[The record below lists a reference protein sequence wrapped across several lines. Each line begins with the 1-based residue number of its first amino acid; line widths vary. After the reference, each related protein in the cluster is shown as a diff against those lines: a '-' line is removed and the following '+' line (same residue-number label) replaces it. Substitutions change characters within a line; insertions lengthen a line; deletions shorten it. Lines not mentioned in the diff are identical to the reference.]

1 MKKGDKV
8 IITKISDDVF
18 NGFHPNYIDEG
29 FQTIG
34 IIDEAL
40 KVGERF
46 RVLGICRDSGLLTSK
61 VTEIISENIFKTENS
76 TYKLDLYENN

>member
-8 IITKISDDVF
+8 IITKLSDDVF
-18 NGFHPNYIDEG
+18 NGFHPNGIDKG
-29 FQTIG
+29 YQKVGTIENLP
-34 IIDEAL
+34 II
-40 KVGERF
+40 GERF
-46 RVLGICRDSGLLTSK
+46 KIIGEGIGSGLLTSC